1 MMIQLYLS
9 TILNSTSVIYTLC
22 CQFFLLNTNHM
33 IRTEARGFRLFLIL
47 IYSVV
52 IHEIGRSINFSCL
65 LEVEIMNDVALLKR
79 KRKRRLEQFAQTQ
92 KGALDRFVDRFYFDE
107 H

>member
-1 MMIQLYLS
+1 MIDDS
-9 TILNSTSVIYTLC
+9 IIFIYNTKLHVCTLC

-47 IYSVV
+47 IYSVA

-65 LEVEIMNDVALLKR
+65 LEVEIMNDVPLLKR

-92 KGALDRFVDRFYFDE
+92 KGALDRFVDRFYFEE